1 MSMMKNISILTGAFV
16 MALSLNSSFAAEES
30 AKQMKVAIVNVQE
43 VLQKSP
49 RVTALS
55 KKLETEFKSRQTKIN
70 DDQKSYQDSLDKLK
84 KDAATMSQKDKDA
97 VEKKM
102 KAQKDELVKQY
113 VNYQHDL
120 QKEQQKAMQGILKD
134 LNGIVTSIAKDKNY
148 SLVLD
153 AQAVIFASD
162 GADITKDVADQFNKN
177 KS

>member
-1 MSMMKNISILTGAFV
+1 MKMMKNISILTGAFV
-16 MALSLNSSFAAEES
+16 MALSLNSSFAADEP

-55 KKLETEFKSRQTKIN
+55 KKLESEFKSRQTKIN
-70 DDQKSYQDSLDKLK
+70 DEQKSYQDSLEKIK

-113 VNYQHDL
+113 VNYQQDL

-134 LNGIVTSIAKDKNY
+134 LNGIVTSIAKDKSY

-153 AQAVIFASD
+153 AQAVIFAAD